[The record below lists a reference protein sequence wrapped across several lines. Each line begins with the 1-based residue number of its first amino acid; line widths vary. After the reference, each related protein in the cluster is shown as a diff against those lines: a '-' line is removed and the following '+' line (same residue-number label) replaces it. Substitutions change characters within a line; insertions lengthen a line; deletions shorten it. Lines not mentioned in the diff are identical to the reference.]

1 MWSKPVGKKV
11 IFFDMGNTLISF
23 HKKGNDKEKEKL
35 GELYLLSF
43 LQERFPEV
51 NEVNLREEFLNPWYD
66 LMGQRSKTKEEY
78 PIDELLNQY
87 LGKRNA
93 YLSYPECI
101 NALRVYFR
109 PFLENIEKEK
119 NLYDTLKTLKDNGYK
134 LAIISNTPYFK
145 EVNEECLEEAG
156 IDGLFDELIFSYDV
170 RVAKPKY
177 EIFEYALR
185 LMNVRA
191 DECVMVG
198 DSLLND
204 MAPASDLGMKCYWLN
219 IKNDDNYLDVKN
231 VTEIDSLSDL
241 VDELLIQ
248 DQEEQEVYVEVE
260 EIYEEDDDFDVND
273 YLFEEDEDL

>member
-1 MWSKPVGKKV
+1 MWSKLAEKKV

-23 HKKGNDKEKEKL
+23 HKKGNDKEKERL
-35 GELYLLSF
+35 GELYLLSY

-51 NEVNLREEFLNPWYD
+51 TMDNLRDGFLTPWYE
-66 LMGQRSKTKEEY
+66 LMAKRKVTKEEY
-78 PIDELLNQY
+78 PIDELLNEY
-87 LGKRNA
+87 LGKYNA

-109 PFLENIEKEK
+109 PFLEYVESEK

-145 EVNEECLEEAG
+145 EVNEECLEEVG

-170 RVAKPKY
+170 RIAKPKR

-185 LMNVRA
+185 LMNA
-191 DECVMVG
+191 KGEECIMVG

-231 VTEIDSLSDL
+231 VTEIDSLGDL
-241 VDELLIQ
+241 VDELLTQ
-248 DQEEQEVYVEVE
+248 DEEEQEVYVEVE
-260 EIYEEDDDFDVND
+260 EIVEEDDDFDVND
-273 YLFEEDEDL
+273 YLFDDEEI